1 MRKITIK
8 IVAQDHDGVRLGA
21 EGSMMVSDKE
31 YDDFLDDPSEMLYH
45 YSEQKND
52 VINSICKDAFAK
64 IGIVIDS
71 QYDLKYVA
79 ERYYSEDGELCSMPV
94 YGYPKEKYSEQDD
107 LCYFLKIAENMF
119 AQESNQDNQ

>member
-8 IVAQDHDGVRLGA
+8 IIAQDHDGVRLGA
-21 EGSMMVSDKE
+21 EGPMMVSDKE
-31 YDDFLDDPSEMLYH
+31 YDDFLDDPSEMLYR

-79 ERYYSEDGELCSMPV
+79 EHYYSEDGELCSMSV
-94 YGYPKEKYSEQDD
+94 YEYPKENYLEQDD

-119 AQESNQDNQ
+119 ARESI